1 MSNLIQ
7 FKRRNWIDRY
17 IPATNEPYYI
27 MDTND
32 LRVGSGSNS
41 SVSANRPIT
50 STYTFYVSPSGSATA
65 SGLSP
70 SNTTTILGAVSKAR
84 ELNWS
89 GVDKVNIQLSN
100 GTYTVSQSIFW
111 QDRKNGP
118 LHITGNPASPQSVII
133 NSVHSQSYSGIFN
146 AYYGGHLSLNGMS
159 LQTSYAD
166 SADNY
171 QHGLVAV
178 HRGVI
183 SCNNIRFGGT
193 FNSHNVASDCAQL
206 AFGGT
211 FNVYGKCR
219 NSEFLAYQNAEIMI
233 YNTTMS
239 FSNNPSIN
247 IFCAAYDASCINNY
261 NVTNF
266 SGSNATTYK
275 CDAGHMASI
284 SNYSQYPGTL
294 VSTGSLFTGVY

>member
-1 MSNLIQ
+1 M
-7 FKRRNWIDRY
+7 
-17 IPATNEPYYI
+17 
-27 MDTND
+27 
-32 LRVGSGSNS
+32 
-41 SVSANRPIT
+41 
-50 STYTFYVSPSGSATA
+50 
-65 SGLSP
+65 
-70 SNTTTILGAVSKAR
+70 
-84 ELNWS
+84 
-89 GVDKVNIQLSN
+89 NIQLSN